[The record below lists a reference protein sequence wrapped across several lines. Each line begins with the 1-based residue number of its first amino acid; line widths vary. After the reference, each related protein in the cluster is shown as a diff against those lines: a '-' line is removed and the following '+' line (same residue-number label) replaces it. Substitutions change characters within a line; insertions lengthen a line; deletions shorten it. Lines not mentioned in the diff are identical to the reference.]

1 MIKTVMFTGD
11 SITDCGRTRPVGCG
25 SGQLGDSYVGNIFVQ
40 TWANDPCADIKFY
53 NSATSGDTS
62 RRLRGRWNDEVLAYP
77 ADYIFIMIGVN
88 DCWREFDAQ
97 PYEGNAPSPEEYRD
111 NIKYMIETSLAAN
124 SQPVLVSPYFLDLNK
139 NDGMRA
145 KCDTLNGV
153 LRDLAKQYDL
163 DYIDVQSVMDAYLE
177 KASSYYLSG
186 DRVHP
191 KAIGRQII
199 ARTIQESPVWK
210 RVLAEAKQ

>member
-11 SITDCGRTRPVGCG
+11 SITDCNRARPVGCG

-40 TWANDPCADIKFY
+40 TWANDPCANIKFY

-62 RRLRGRWNDEVLAYP
+62 RSLRARWNDEVLAYHT
-77 ADYIFIMIGVN
+77 DYIFIMIGIN
-88 DCWREFDAQ
+88 DCWREFDSQ
-97 PYEGNAPSPEEYRD
+97 PYDGSAPSPEEYRD
-111 NIKYMIETSLAAN
+111 NIIFMIETALAAK
-124 SQPVLVSPYFLDLNK
+124 SKPVLVSPYFLELNK
-139 NDGMRA
+139 KDGMRA
-145 KCDTLNGV
+145 KCDTLNSL
-153 LRDLAKQYDL
+153 LRALALQYNVP
-163 DYIDVQSVMDAYLE
+163 YIDVQAVMDSYME

-199 ARTIQESPVWK
+199 ARTIQESPIWK
-210 RVLAEAKQ
+210 AILAEAKQ

>member
-11 SITDCGRTRPVGCG
+11 SITDCNRARPVGCG
-25 SGQLGDSYVGNIFVQ
+25 AGQLGDSYVGNIFVQ
-40 TWANDPCADIKFY
+40 TWANDPCANIKFY

-62 RRLRGRWNDEVLAYP
+62 RSLRARWNDEVLAYP
-77 ADYIFIMIGVN
+77 TDYIFIMIGVN
-88 DCWREFDAQ
+88 DCWREFDSQ

-111 NIKYMIETSLAAN
+111 NIVYMIETALAKN
-124 SQPVLVSPYFLDLNK
+124 SKPVLVSPYFLELNK
-139 NDGMRA
+139 KDGMRA
-145 KCDTLNGV
+145 KCDTLNSL
-153 LRDLAKQYDL
+153 LRALALQYNIQ
-163 DYIDVQSVMDAYLE
+163 YIDVQAVMDAYME

-191 KAIGRQII
+191 KAIGKQII

-210 RVLAEAKQ
+210 SILAEAKQ